1 MSAIIKSATIL
12 FTTLLFFKTVTKLML
27 KPVLHYSILPKLTVE
42 TLYALVGWLNSI
54 VGWLAGDIWP
64 KLAGWITTI
73 CL

>member
-1 MSAIIKSATIL
+1 
-12 FTTLLFFKTVTKLML
+12 ML